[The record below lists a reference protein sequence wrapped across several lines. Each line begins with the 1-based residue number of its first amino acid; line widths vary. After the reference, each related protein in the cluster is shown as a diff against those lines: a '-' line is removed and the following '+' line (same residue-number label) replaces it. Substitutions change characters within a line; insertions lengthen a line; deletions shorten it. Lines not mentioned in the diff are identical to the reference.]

1 MKACFPKYSLGP
13 LLAKRLGRCP
23 VWLIVVCFLTVICG
37 SYVLKNYFGLWVIV
51 GLGIAGISVG
61 GSAYVLL
68 DLDKTNGTHR
78 APARKSMPQ
87 STSGW
92 AYRPKDATRRDAV
105 VDRGGAL
112 GVEAVDSGRSS
123 PKENDNVWFNFT
135 NPEPPCEESTTK
147 SPLQADVRK
156 ASAYD

>member
-68 DLDKTNGTHR
+68 NLDKTNGTHR
-78 APARKSMPQ
+78 APAKKSMPQ

-92 AYRPKDATRRDAV
+92 AYRPKDATRRDGP
-105 VDRGGAL
+105 VDRGEAL
-112 GVEAVDSGRSS
+112 SVEAVDSGRSS
-123 PKENDNVWFNFT
+123 PNENENVWFNFA
-135 NPEPPCEESTTK
+135 NPEPLREERATK
-147 SPLQADVRK
+147 SPL
-156 ASAYD
+156 